1 MRDVHALG
9 RELSVSAR
17 KVDRAALAPLLAS
30 IERDRARLPDL
41 ARHDRGEP
49 WREKLSLVRARLE
62 ATRAR
67 GDAGYPDVAA
77 YLEDLALLARTLS
90 AAGLSILAQ
99 GRIRD
104 VVRRAEAFGFHLATM
119 DLRQHSA
126 IHEAAVAEILAA
138 GGAPGYGA
146 LDESAKV
153 TLLTG
158 LLDRAD
164 IGAPRDR
171 ALFSPETRD
180 LLAALDVVGRARRDQ
195 GAEACERYIVSF
207 TSAPSDLLE
216 VLFLV
221 RAARLAPDE
230 LRPVPLLEQL
240 ADLEAA
246 EQTARKVLAI
256 RPLRAAIGGE
266 LEVMIGY
273 SDSGKEVG
281 YVASQVALHRAQEAL
296 AKVTDSESITLTV
309 FHGRGGA
316 VGRGGGPANRA
327 IRAQP
332 SAALRGRLRVT
343 EQGETIAARYGRP
356 EIARR
361 DLEQM
366 VNAVLVGS
374 LGKVKM
380 APAKWRRTIDRAA
393 LAARE
398 AYAEVVADD
407 AKIVR
412 YALLATPMRE
422 IAELPIASRPASR
435 KPRITFADLRA
446 IPWVFSWNQS
456 RHGIPGWFGLGA
468 ALEAIVRSEGVA
480 RARALY
486 EEWPFFHA
494 LVDNA
499 RLALARADVHVAEH
513 YARLS
518 DPETRGVFDLIRAE
532 HARTV
537 ARVLEVTK
545 AKELLGAWP
554 ALSATVERRN
564 PDVDVLSHAQIELLH
579 RLRDTARDPERAS
592 LREALFVTINGIA
605 AGLMTAG

>member
-1 MRDVHALG
+1 M
-9 RELSVSAR
+9 
-17 KVDRAALAPLLAS
+17 
-30 IERDRARLPDL
+30 
-41 ARHDRGEP
+41 
-49 WREKLSLVRARLE
+49 
-62 ATRAR
+62 
-67 GDAGYPDVAA
+67 
-77 YLEDLALLARTLS
+77 
-90 AAGLSILAQ
+90 
-99 GRIRD
+99 
-104 VVRRAEAFGFHLATM
+104 
-119 DLRQHSA
+119 
-126 IHEAAVAEILAA
+126 
-138 GGAPGYGA
+138 
-146 LDESAKV
+146 
-153 TLLTG
+153 
-158 LLDRAD
+158 
-164 IGAPRDR
+164 
-171 ALFSPETRD
+171 
-180 LLAALDVVGRARRDQ
+180 
-195 GAEACERYIVSF
+195 
-207 TSAPSDLLE
+207 
-216 VLFLV
+216 
-221 RAARLAPDE
+221 
-230 LRPVPLLEQL
+230 
-240 ADLEAA
+240 
-246 EQTARKVLAI
+246 
-256 RPLRAAIGGE
+256 GGE

-281 YVASQVALHRAQEAL
+281 YVASQVALQRAQEAL
-296 AKVTDSESITLTV
+296 AKVADEESITLTV

-332 SAALRGRLRVT
+332 PAALRGRLRVT

-374 LGKVKM
+374 LGKVR
-380 APAKWRRTIDRAA
+380 APRADWRATIDRAA

-468 ALEAIVRSEGVA
+468 ALDAIAKAEGVA

-486 EEWPFFHA
+486 KEWPFFHA

-499 RLALARADVHVAEH
+499 RLALARADVDVAEH
-513 YARLS
+513 YARLA

-537 ARVLEVTK
+537 ARVLEVTN

-554 ALSATVERRN
+554 ALAATVARRN
-564 PDVDVLSHAQIELLH
+564 PDVDVLSHAQIELLR
-579 RLRDTARDPERAS
+579 RLREAEPDAERAA